1 MVTEFISLKT
11 GLIMKVTSIIT
22 ALMEKVNM
30 FGVLLNTLEIL
41 LVISF
46 KAKGLRKIMITL
58 LLGSIMKVT
67 RKRAD

>member
-41 LVISF
+41 SVISF

>member
-41 LVISF
+41 SVISF

-67 RKRAD
+67 RKRVD

>member
-46 KAKGLRKIMITL
+46 KAKGLRKIMIIL